1 MALSTLCLFLGAYS
15 WPLLPGQRAPDLL
28 GELPHDAFGQG
39 GVPGLD
45 HQPDLRLGPARPDQ
59 AAPVAVWKPWF
70 DITVTTTASP
80 ASRPASFISVASTVM
95 IWSPSSGCPSAST
108 ARHRSASPS

>member
-1 MALSTLCLFLGAYS
+1 MAVDTCLSPT
-15 WPLLPGQRAPDLL
+15 
-28 GELPHDAFGQG
+28 
-39 GVPGLD
+39 GVSITSM
-45 HQPDLRLGPARPDQ
+45 PASRI
-59 AAPVAVWKPWF
+59 ATWKPWF

-80 ASRPASFISVASTVM
+80 ASRPASFSPVASTVR